1 MVDPKQ
7 PISPEAISAAG
18 LDDWRVIDGV
28 LCALFHTGDFAGG
41 ARLTGQIAVVADEL
55 NHHPDVD
62 LRYPHLT
69 VRTISH
75 DVSALTSRDVEL
87 ARRISTLAAEAGAAP
102 GPGEVTGPG

>member
-7 PISPEAISAAG
+7 PISPEDISAAG
-18 LDDWRVIDGV
+18 LSDWRVIDGV
-28 LCALFHTGDFAGG
+28 LCALFHTGNFAAG

-75 DVSALTSRDVEL
+75 DVSALTSRDVDL
-87 ARRISTLAAEAGAAP
+87 ARRISTLAAETGAEAAP
-102 GPGEVTGPG
+102 GEATGPA